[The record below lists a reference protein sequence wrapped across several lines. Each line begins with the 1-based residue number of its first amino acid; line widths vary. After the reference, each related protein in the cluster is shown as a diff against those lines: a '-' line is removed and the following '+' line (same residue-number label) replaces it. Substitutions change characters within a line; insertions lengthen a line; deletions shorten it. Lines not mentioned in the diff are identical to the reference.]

1 MVDKIEMKKTER
13 YLRGVKMKFKA
24 DWIIVVL
31 LLLIV
36 ALTGQVFIQAQGQS
50 QTSKLAV
57 LWTSGDDDVAHKVC
71 FMYTHNAKEAG
82 WFDEVTLIVWGPSSR
97 LLASDKELEKKV
109 KEMMASGVDVKACKA
124 CADLYGVSD
133 EIGEMG
139 IEVKYMGEPL
149 SDMLKGDWKVLTF

>member
-1 MVDKIEMKKTER
+1 
-13 YLRGVKMKFKA
+13 MKFKA

-31 LLLIV
+31 FLLIA
-36 ALTGQVFIQAQGQS
+36 ALAGQVFVQAQQQG

-57 LWTSGDDDVAHKVC
+57 LWTSGDHDVAHKVC

-82 WFDEVTLIVWGPSSR
+82 WFDEVTLIIWGPSSR

-109 KEMMASGVDVKACKA
+109 KEMISSGIDVKACKA

-133 EIGEMG
+133 EISEMG
-139 IEVKYMGEPL
+139 IEVKYMGKPL
-149 SDMLKGDWKVLTF
+149 SDMLKSDWKVLTF